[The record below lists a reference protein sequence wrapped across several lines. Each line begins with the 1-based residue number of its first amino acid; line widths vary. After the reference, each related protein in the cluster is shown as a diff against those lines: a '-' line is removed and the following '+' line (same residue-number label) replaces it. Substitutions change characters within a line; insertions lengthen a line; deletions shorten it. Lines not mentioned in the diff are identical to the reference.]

1 MMSILAESDDL
12 TYAILDAKDLTQVAD
27 TVAQGFTDGS
37 EPTALAL
44 GLAPEDFKPL
54 VEALLPKFL
63 RDGLSIV
70 ARDTKTGEI
79 AGVQLNEEMEFDLPV
94 ELTGFEWTAPV
105 FALAGEMYSR
115 YFQGELLEP
124 HESVHIFMIVV
135 SNSLRGKSVGQK
147 LLDLSLEHAR
157 ARGFRRAVVEA
168 TGLISQH
175 IMRKAGFANRVEIL
189 YATFEY
195 QGKRPFEN
203 TGDHPSIVLMDK
215 DL

>member
-1 MMSILAESDDL
+1 MMSFLAESDDL
-12 TYAILDAKDLTQVAD
+12 AYAILDAKDLTQVAD
-27 TVAQGFTDGS
+27 TVARGFTDGS

-70 ARDTKTGEI
+70 ARDRRTGEI
-79 AGVQLNEEMEFDLPV
+79 AGVILNGEMELDFPV
-94 ELTGFEWTAPV
+94 EMTRFQWTAPV
-105 FALAGEMYSR
+105 FALAGEMYGR
-115 YFQGELLEP
+115 YFQGGLPEP
-124 HESVHIFMIVV
+124 HESVHIFIIGV
-135 SNSLRGKSVGQK
+135 SSLYRGKGVGEK

-157 ARGFRRAVVEA
+157 SRAFRRAVVEA

-175 IMRKAGFANRVEIL
+175 IMRKAGFTNRVEIP

-195 QGKRPFEN
+195 EGKRPFKN
-203 TGDHPSIVLMDK
+203 TGEHPSIILMDK